1 MTHCFHKEDE
11 VRTLIGIDEALD
23 ILLPLIS
30 PAAGESLSLS
40 EAQGRAA
47 LLDVRALMSI
57 PPFARSPYDG
67 YAFAARD
74 TLGACG
80 EAPLTLR
87 VVREIA
93 AGSPAG
99 EAIGPGEAAKLM
111 TGAPVPPGADTVVK
125 FETTQFTK
133 DSVTIF
139 EPSSPGRD
147 VIPAGEDV
155 RAGDVIVSSGEVIGP
170 AVCGMLA
177 AQGMESVMVHSRPI
191 IGLLSTGSELAEQ
204 KDQIGDGKI
213 HDSNRYSLGAACRAL
228 GMEPRFIGARTDSAE
243 GIAEAIR
250 EGLSRCDAL
259 IATGGVSVGDY
270 DYTASAAQAAGVEIK
285 VRNVNM
291 KPGGTCAIGM
301 KGDKPVFCLSG
312 NPASSLIAFYVL
324 AQPCLKKMGG
334 QRAYRNPMIPVRL
347 LEPVKKPSAKP
358 RLIRGALDLSGG
370 IARLLPHEGQGNGV
384 LRSMKGCNLIG
395 LIPEGSPPLPA
406 DAQIMAFVVGGL

>member
-1 MTHCFHKEDE
+1 MSYCFHKEDK
-11 VRTLIGIDEALD
+11 VRELVTIDEALD
-23 ILLPLIS
+23 ILLPLII
-30 PAAGESLSLS
+30 PAAGESLSLT
-40 EAQGRAA
+40 EAQGRIACG
-47 LLDVRALMSI
+47 DVKARMSI

-74 TLGACG
+74 VESASSK
-80 EAPLTLR
+80 APVTLR
-87 VVREIA
+87 VTREIA

-99 EAIGPGEAAKLM
+99 GVIGSGEAVKLM

-125 FETTQFTK
+125 FESTEYTL
-133 DSVTIF
+133 DSVTVF
-139 EPSSPGRD
+139 APSSPGRD

-155 RAGDVIVSSGEVIGP
+155 CAGDIVVRSGEVIGP

-177 AQGMESVMVHSRPI
+177 AQGLERVTVHSRPI
-191 IGLLSTGSELAEQ
+191 VGILSTGSELTGG

-228 GMEPRFIGARTDSAE
+228 GMDVRFIGALSDSKE

-250 EGLSRCDAL
+250 QGLAQCDAL
-259 IATGGVSVGDY
+259 ITTGGVSVGDY
-270 DYTASAAQAAGVEIK
+270 DYTASA
-285 VRNVNM
+285 
-291 KPGGTCAIGM
+291 TCAIGM

-334 QRAYRNPMIPVRL
+334 QEAYRNPVIPVTL
-347 LEPVKKPSAKP
+347 MKPIKKPSAKP
-358 RLIRGALDLSGG
+358 RLIRGSLDISLGT
-370 IARLLPHEGQGNGV
+370 ARLLPHEGQGNGV

-395 LIPEGSPPLPA
+395 FIPEGSPPLPA
-406 DAQIMAFVVGGL
+406 GERIMAWLVDSL